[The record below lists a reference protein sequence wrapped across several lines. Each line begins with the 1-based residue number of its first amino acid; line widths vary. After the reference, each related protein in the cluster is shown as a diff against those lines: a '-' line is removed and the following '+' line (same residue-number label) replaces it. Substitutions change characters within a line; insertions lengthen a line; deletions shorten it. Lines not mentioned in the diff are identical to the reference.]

1 MSGETCR
8 IDAPR
13 AFGAE
18 YRRGRQSGVEDLS
31 LPSHLPEVFH
41 RTARMNLMPDPL
53 RCASWAH
60 DGQAAI
66 RRCSRRGSSNKN
78 IKASEISLQEEHPAI
93 SHIDRIERTN

>member
-8 IDAPR
+8 IGAFR

-31 LPSHLPEVFH
+31 LPSHLTKVFH
-41 RTARMNLMPDPL
+41 RTARMNRMPDSL
-53 RCASWAH
+53 RHASWAH

-66 RRCSRRGSSNKN
+66 RRFSSRGSSNKN

-93 SHIDRIERTN
+93 SLIDRIEETN